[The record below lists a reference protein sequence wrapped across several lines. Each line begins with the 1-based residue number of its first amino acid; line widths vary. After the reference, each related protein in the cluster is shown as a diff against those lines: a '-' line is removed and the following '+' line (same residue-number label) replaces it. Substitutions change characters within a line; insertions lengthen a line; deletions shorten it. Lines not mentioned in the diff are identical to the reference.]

1 MNGPT
6 VVAINGNFLYVADT
20 GNNRVLVFT
29 IDPVSF
35 TVTSGQSASYVL
47 GQSDFTTAT
56 GGTTASKMNGPAG
69 VYYDGGTN
77 LYVADTGNNRVLV
90 FNSDPASISNG
101 EDASYVLG
109 QPDFTTVTPGTTAS
123 KMHGPK
129 SIAPDLFNGTS
140 IYVSDTLNNR
150 VLSFPLD
157 PISLTVA
164 NGEDA
169 SYVLGQSDFTTAT
182 GGTTASKMNGPTGLS
197 YYYSNIL
204 TYDSNGNITNPSQN
218 LLVSDTG
225 NNRILTFTVDPAII
239 TNGENAS
246 HVIGQSDFTTATGGT
261 TLSKMNS
268 PTGVVSDGGT
278 GLYVSDTA
286 NNRILIITL
295 NLSAFSD
302 SKIIGFFDSLNN
314 PNGNPGVFP
323 SGFGFSNSAYP
334 GGAVVDSA
342 GHRLFVADSFNNR
355 VLVFQLD
362 SNNRISSPDA
372 SYVLG
377 QPDFTTND
385 TQQGQMGFGNKFI
398 AGLTFDPVYQ
408 RLFAPDSLDNRVLVF
423 DVNPATIHNGE
434 NATAVIGQP
443 DFTTYTSGVSQ
454 TATNGIDD
462 LCYEPTTKRL
472 FTSDELNNRVLVWDA
487 SPTYLALHPT
497 GSVALNV
504 LGQQNFTSRTAGN
517 GLNQLTNT
525 TGEACDSNHQLLFTS
540 DFNNDR
546 IMVFDIN
553 PATIH
558 DGENASYTLINGS
571 GANIHAGSHNVH
583 NLDDSGYDNVNDRY
597 WVSDSRNNRWLVWSF
612 TPSSPISTNKLPQ
625 NNLGQP
631 DWSTVSS
638 GLSQSKV
645 DYIDGGPSFDPVNN
659 RFFVDDVFHGRFL
672 QMSMIHITTSSLPA
686 ATKNTSYSQP
696 IAYSYAQGTSQSFS
710 VFSGSFPTGLNL
722 NTSTGTISGTPTV
735 AGTYNFTIEADD
747 NFATG
752 PFFDRATYAMTVND
766 VSSASTVTVQAATS
780 VTQTTATLNGN
791 LTATGGV
798 NATVEGFNY
807 GLTTGY
813 GTVASTTGTF
823 GTGAYTQAITGL
835 TCNTL
840 YHYQSFAT
848 NTSGTGTSADQ
859 TFTTS
864 ACDVVVSTPSGGA
877 GLVSSPIVTGVVV
890 TPPTSSTTLITSTPI
905 VTPPPTPTP
914 TTVPTTKPTP
924 PANIPLTNNT
934 PVLVNYK
941 NENTCTTKITTYSKY
956 DFGKVDI
963 QLGDKGNKIKE
974 LQKFLNKALNLTLP
988 ITGTFASKTEDAVK
1002 LYQKKNCI
1010 SIDGIVGPKTR
1021 KLIEGR

>member
-6 VVAINGNFLYVADT
+6 VVAIDGNFLYVADT

-197 YYYSNIL
+197 YYYSNTL

-385 TQQGQMGFGNKFI
+385 PQQGQMGFGNKFI

-766 VSSASTVTVQAATS
+766 VSSASTVTVSVAQNITS
-780 VTQTTATLNGN
+780 QFTISKSANALNR
-791 LTATGGV
+791 ATGRI
-798 NATVEGFNY
+798 AQT
-807 GLTTGY
+807 
-813 GTVASTTGTF
+813 
-823 GTGAYTQAITGL
+823 IT
-835 TCNTL
+835 
-840 YHYQSFAT
+840 
-848 NTSGTGTSADQ
+848 
-859 TFTTS
+859 
-864 ACDVVVSTPSGGA
+864 
-877 GLVSSPIVTGVVV
+877 
-890 TPPTSSTTLITSTPI
+890 
-905 VTPPPTPTP
+905 
-914 TTVPTTKPTP
+914 
-924 PANIPLTNNT
+924 LTNNGSALSSAAYVMDYLPSAVSAYLPSGYT
-934 PVLVNYK
+934 IYTSPVKSPYFEIGSIAAGAQV
-941 NENTCTTKITTYSKY
+941 
-956 DFGKVDI
+956 
-963 QLGDKGNKIKE
+963 KIKVE
-974 LQKFLNKALNLTLP
+974 YIDPSNAP
-988 ITGTFASKTEDAVK
+988 IGYSARVIGSG
-1002 LYQKKNCI
+1002 
-1010 SIDGIVGPKTR
+1010 SR
-1021 KLIEGR
+1021 